1 MRYIFDTNIILHVM
15 RNSETWKK
23 VDAQFNF
30 SNPEN
35 KIYISIVSEA
45 EIYSLARQLNW
56 GNPKIEQLEKILSNW
71 TTLYINKSLVKHY
84 VEIDTYSQGKH
95 PTIKL
100 PKNISARNMGKNDIW
115 IAATTILA
123 EAELLTTDK
132 DFDHLDKQFLKV
144 HYIQ

>member
-56 GNPKIEQLEKILSNW
+56 GNPKI
-71 TTLYINKSLVKHY
+71 
-84 VEIDTYSQGKH
+84 
-95 PTIKL
+95 
-100 PKNISARNMGKNDIW
+100 
-115 IAATTILA
+115 
-123 EAELLTTDK
+123 
-132 DFDHLDKQFLKV
+132 
-144 HYIQ
+144 

>member
-23 VDAQFNF
+23 VDTQFNF
-30 SNPEN
+30 NNPQN

-56 GNPKIEQLEKILSNW
+56 ANPKIEQLEKILSNW
-71 TTLYINKSLVKHY
+71 TTLYINKSLVRHY

-100 PKNISARNMGKNDIW
+100 PKNMSARNMGKNDIW

-123 EAELLTTDK
+123 DAELLTTDK
-132 DFDHLDKQFLKV
+132 DFDHLDNQFLKV